1 MLSPYTAYTL
11 SVAVAHMFPV
21 HVQRY
26 YNSVLEPF
34 FTMAVPALV
43 VLKGGIP
50 AWLLFLVVVACDILL
65 CGSFV
70 VWALAKVAL
79 PGIAA
84 ALAARAMHL
93 SPARKN

>member
-34 FTMAVPALV
+34 FTMAVPDPIQATENFIVGLIFT
-43 VLKGGIP
+43 K
-50 AWLLFLVVVACDILL
+50 
-65 CGSFV
+65 
-70 VWALAKVAL
+70 
-79 PGIAA
+79 
-84 ALAARAMHL
+84 
-93 SPARKN
+93 